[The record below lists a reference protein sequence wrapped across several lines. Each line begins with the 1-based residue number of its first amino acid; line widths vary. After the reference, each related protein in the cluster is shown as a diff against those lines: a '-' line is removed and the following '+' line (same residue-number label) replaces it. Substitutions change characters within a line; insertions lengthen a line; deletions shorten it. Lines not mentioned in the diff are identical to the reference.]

1 LQRLNNQNIIKYI
14 NSEILNDE
22 LFIYLEFISGGS
34 LKAFTL
40 NKGIKNELIIKSY
53 INDILNALSYLHK
66 KGIVH
71 RDIKSDNILIS
82 DDGSLKLTDF
92 SCSGQIIILDEVL
105 LEDSDLL
112 DSLKGTLL
120 WMAPEVIRQENYG
133 RKVDVWSLGCTLLEI
148 IFGGNP
154 WGNIKIEN
162 YFQALYKIG
171 KSNEIP
177 CIPNDISDKLK
188 NFIECCVERDKNKR
202 KSVEELQNHPF
213 LK

>member
-1 LQRLNNQNIIKYI
+1 MNNQNIIKYI

-120 WMAPEVIRQENYG
+120 
-133 RKVDVWSLGCTLLEI
+133 LGCTLLEI

>member
-1 LQRLNNQNIIKYI
+1 LNNQNIIKYI

-120 WMAPEVIRQENYG
+120 
-133 RKVDVWSLGCTLLEI
+133 LGCTLLEI